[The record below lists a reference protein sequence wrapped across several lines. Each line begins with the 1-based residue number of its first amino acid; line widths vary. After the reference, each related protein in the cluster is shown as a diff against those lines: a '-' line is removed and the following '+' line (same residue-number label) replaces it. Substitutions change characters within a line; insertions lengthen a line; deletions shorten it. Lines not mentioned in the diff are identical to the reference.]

1 MHRHVRLR
9 ASQVH
14 ASPLRRGAVT
24 LAATTAL
31 ACLFIPPAAAQWGF
45 GFGRGGYASTAA
57 QAADYGMSEVL
68 RAQGYNNLQ
77 NSEAAKNWE
86 EAKTLDIQNKMR
98 WTETYFEMRKVNRE
112 SRAAEAGPPVTHE
125 QAIRMAK
132 TFATPRLNS
141 TQVDPVTGH
150 IEYPFVLMDDL
161 YAAYRSE
168 IDRFFAHRA
177 ATGGSVQFKEVE
189 QVEGTVSKFIDALKG
204 NVTKYSA
211 GDYGKARNF
220 LDSLAREARMPP
232 G

>member
-1 MHRHVRLR
+1 MVRRDRLMSWQAGFAGIGR
-9 ASQVH
+9 
-14 ASPLRRGAVT
+14 
-24 LAATTAL
+24 LAASAVIVCL
-31 ACLFIPPAAAQWGF
+31 AIVPAAAQWGF
-45 GFGRGGYASTAA
+45 GFGRGGYASTAG

-98 WTETYFEMRKVNRE
+98 WTETYFEMRKVNRDA
-112 SRAAEAGPPVTHE
+112 RAAEAGPPVTHE

-132 TFATPRLNS
+132 TFSTPRLNS

-150 IEYPFVLMDDL
+150 IEYPYVLMDDV
-161 YAAYRSE
+161 YTAYRS
-168 IDRFFAHRA
+168 DLDKFFAHRA
-177 ATGGSVQFKEVE
+177 ATGGSVQYKDIE

-204 NVTKYSA
+204 NVTKYPA

-220 LDSLAREARMPP
+220 LDSLAREAKLPP